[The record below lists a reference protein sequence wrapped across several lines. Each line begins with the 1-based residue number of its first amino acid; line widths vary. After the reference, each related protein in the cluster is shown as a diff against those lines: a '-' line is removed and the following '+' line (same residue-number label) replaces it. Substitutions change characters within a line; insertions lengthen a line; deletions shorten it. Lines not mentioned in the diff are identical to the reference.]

1 MEKNWH
7 VSTEAQLVIL
17 YTTAFLVEACE
28 EMAIFLY

>member
-1 MEKNWH
+1 MEKNSH
-7 VSTEAQLVIL
+7 VSIEAQLVIF